1 LREEINRLMDLQI
14 IDRQLQELEQSLS
27 SIAGRVD
34 QLRDENQKNQTELDR
49 LTEQDKEIAAARKKA
64 ERELAEGEVRIRN
77 KRMRLTLVRNDKEL
91 QALTHE
97 IDSLK
102 ETNQRLESELLTS
115 IEGADVRTAR
125 IKELTEALAKGRVD
139 LTAAEKE
146 IAAEVE
152 ELKSNIGKRR
162 KAREKVAENVDPGL
176 LSRYQMIFS
185 RRAGVAVALAKGGT
199 CQGCRMRL
207 PPQLYNEIQKHLQI
221 HFCPNCQRV
230 LYYEEPAAEKPS
242 S

>member
-1 LREEINRLMDLQI
+1 MREEINRLMDLQV
-14 IDRQLQELEQSLS
+14 IDRQLKELEQSLT

-34 QLRDENQKNQTELDR
+34 QLRDENKTNQAELDR
-49 LTEQDKEIAAARKKA
+49 LSEQDKEITAARKKA

-97 IDSLK
+97 IESLK
-102 ETNQRLESELLTS
+102 DTNQRLEGEVLASM
-115 IEGADVRTAR
+115 EGADTRTAR

-152 ELKSNIGKRR
+152 ALKGNIGKTR
-162 KAREKVAENVDPGL
+162 KAREKIAENVDAGL
-176 LSRYQMIFS
+176 LTRYQMIFS
-185 RRAGVAVALAKGGT
+185 RRAGVAVAKATGGT

-230 LYYEEPAAEKPS
+230 LYYEEPPAEKAG
-242 S
+242 

>member
-1 LREEINRLMDLQI
+1 MREEITRLMDLQI

-34 QLRDENQKNQTELDR
+34 QLRVENQSNQADLDR
-49 LTEQDKEIAAARKKA
+49 LSEQDKEITSARKKA

-97 IDSLK
+97 IETLK
-102 ETNQRLESELLTS
+102 ETNQRLETELLMS
-115 IEGADVRTAR
+115 MEGADVRTAR
-125 IKELTEALAKGRVD
+125 IKELTEAIAKGRVD

-152 ELKSNIGKRR
+152 ELKGNIGKHR
-162 KAREKVAENVDPGL
+162 KAREKVAENIDPGL

-230 LYYEEPAAEKPS
+230 LYYEEPVGKTES
-242 S
+242 

>member
-1 LREEINRLMDLQI
+1 LREEINRLMDLQV
-14 IDRQLQELEQSLS
+14 IDRQLRELEQSLS
-27 SIAGRVD
+27 SIAGRFD
-34 QLRDENQKNQTELDR
+34 QLRDENKNYQAEFDR
-49 LTEQDKEIAAARKKA
+49 LTEQDKEISAARKKA

-97 IDSLK
+97 IETLK
-102 ETNQRLESELLTS
+102 ETNQRLETELLTS
-115 IEGADVRTAR
+115 MEGADVRTAR
-125 IKELTEALAKGRVD
+125 IKELTEAIAKGRVD

-152 ELKSNIGKRR
+152 ELKGNIAKTR
-162 KAREKVAENVDPGL
+162 KAREKIAENVDPGL

-185 RRAGVAVALAKGGT
+185 RRAGVAVAKATGGT

-230 LYYEEPAAEKPS
+230 LYYEDPAEKADS
-242 S
+242 